1 MNMKKLS
8 LLLLTLLLPLMTK
21 AHDIAVKNAQGVMIY
36 YVWINNHTEL
46 AVSYQGSSVNSF
58 SNEYSRE
65 VIIPESVIYN
75 GNTYSVTSIGDWA
88 FSSCSD
94 LTSVIIPNSV
104 TSIGGYAFR
113 GCFGLTSVIIPNS
126 VTSIGN
132 SAFFSCSGLTSVTIP
147 NSVTSIGG
155 FVFSE
160 CSSLTSVTIPN
171 SVTSI
176 GEYAFYGCSGLTS
189 VTIPNSV
196 TSIGNN
202 AFEWCFGLTSII
214 IPNSVTS
221 ISWATFNGCSG
232 LTSVTIPNS
241 VTSIGG
247 HAFQDCKNLEDV
259 YCYAE
264 TVPNTDAEAFNDSYI
279 NYAKLYVPDASINA
293 YKQAEPWKNFKTI
306 LGLNGTTPAQKCETP
321 TISYGGK
328 KLTFSCATE
337 GVEYV
342 YEIKDS
348 DIKKG
353 YDSEIQLTATY
364 EISVYAT
371 KQGYENSDVA
381 TATLVWGSASFTETT
396 GTTSAIPLTYDTPVL
411 IQSYGGQ
418 LTIQGVDDGT
428 QVSVYSIN
436 GTEAGKAISKNG
448 CASVNTNLQA
458 GSMAIIKIGE
468 KSVKVVVK

>member
-1 MNMKKLS
+1 
-8 LLLLTLLLPLMTK
+8 MT
-21 AHDIAVKNAQGVMIY
+21 
-36 YVWINNHTEL
+36 
-46 AVSYQGSSVNSF
+46 
-58 SNEYSRE
+58 
-65 VIIPESVIYN
+65 
-75 GNTYSVTSIGDWA
+75 
-88 FSSCSD
+88 
-94 LTSVIIPNSV
+94 IPNSV
-104 TSIGGYAFR
+104 TTIGMYAFDT
-113 GCFGLTSVIIPNS
+113 CSGLTSLTIGNS

-132 SAFFSCSGLTSVTIP
+132 WAFQNCFGLTSVTIPNNVTIIGYWAFYNCSGLTSVTIGSGIRTICGQAFA
-147 NSVTSIGG
+147 NCKNIKDLYCY
-155 FVFSE
+155 SE
-160 CSSLTSVTIPN
+160 KVPSTDT
-171 SVTSI
+171 
-176 GEYAFYGCSGLTS
+176 
-189 VTIPNSV
+189 
-196 TSIGNN
+196 N
-202 AFEWCFGLTSII
+202 AFE
-214 IPNSVTS
+214 N
-221 ISWATFNGCSG
+221 
-232 LTSVTIPNS
+232 
-241 VTSIGG
+241 
-247 HAFQDCKNLEDV
+247 
-259 YCYAE
+259 
-264 TVPNTDAEAFNDSYI
+264 SYI
-279 NYAKLYVPDASINA
+279 NGSTLHVPDASINA

-306 LGLNGTTPAQKCETP
+306 VGLNGTTPQTQKCETP

-328 KLTFSCATE
+328 KLTFSCETE
-337 GVEYV
+337 DVEYV

-396 GTTSAIPLTYDTPVL
+396 GTTSASPLTYNTPVL
-411 IQSYGGQ
+411 IQSKGGQ

>member
-1 MNMKKLS
+1 MKKH
-8 LLLLTLLLPLMTK
+8 LLLLAMILLPMV
-21 AHDIAVKNAQGVMIY
+21 ASADVVEIDGIY
-36 YVWINNHTEL
+36 YNLISKTKTAEVTRK
-46 AVSYQGSSVNSF
+46 SSGYTGNI
-58 SNEYSRE
+58 
-65 VIIPESVIYN
+65 VIPDKITYEE
-75 GNTYSVTSIGDWA
+75 TDYSVTSIGE
-88 FSSCSD
+88 
-94 LTSVIIPNSV
+94 
-104 TSIGGYAFR
+104 
-113 GCFGLTSVIIPNS
+113 
-126 VTSIGN
+126 
-132 SAFFSCSGLTSVTIP
+132 SAFEFCSGLTSVTIP
-147 NSVTSIGG
+147 NSVTCIGSHAFIGCRGLTSITIPNSVTSIEDCAFFSCGLTSINIPNSVTSIGNQAFG
-155 FVFSE
+155 DCNSLTSVTIPNSVTSIDYSAFQN

-176 GEYAFYGCSGLTS
+176 SNYVFAY
-189 VTIPNSV
+189 
-196 TSIGNN
+196 
-202 AFEWCFGLTSII
+202 
-214 IPNSVTS
+214 
-221 ISWATFNGCSG
+221 CSG

-247 HAFQDCKNLEDV
+247 HAFSGCSGLTSMTIGNNVTRVWNEAFANCKNLEEV

-264 TVPNTDAEAFNDSYI
+264 MVPNTNADTFKDSYI
-279 NYAKLYVPDASINA
+279 NYATLYVPDASINA

-337 GVEYV
+337 DVEYV
-342 YEIKDS
+342 YEIKDL

-371 KQGYENSDVA
+371 KQGYEDSDVA

-396 GTTSAIPLTYDTPVL
+396 GTTSARPLTIDTPIL
-411 IQSYGGQ
+411 IQSNGGQ